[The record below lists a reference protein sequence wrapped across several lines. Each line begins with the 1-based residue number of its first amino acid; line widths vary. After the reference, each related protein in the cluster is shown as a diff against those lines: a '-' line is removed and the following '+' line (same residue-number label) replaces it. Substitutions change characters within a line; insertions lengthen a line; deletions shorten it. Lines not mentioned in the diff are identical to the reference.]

1 MRPANGFTVGARNGS
16 KTPRRHNKGLAIVRA
31 RLLLLL
37 LLLLL
42 VVARF
47 GIDLEPNGS
56 ESTHRPSVCPLA
68 PRLGKGKTNE
78 PAVSR
83 TGQSTANGA
92 ILGRARQSTSDTLP
106 DQNCNKNWCAPR
118 ESTVAQRIQ
127 AHFRAHAGKLDRKT
141 RQKQRCEPK
150 KTRRPSQTRRKKT
163 KKKKPTKKNP
173 QRNSARA
180 AREIPRV
187 QGCRSW
193 RHPAAGVIPQRRS
206 RREQNAGKT
215 RSINTAADPSSA
227 PLPSFPSDS
236 RQSATEHGLARQ
248 LIGQL
253 GKTRLANPS
262 APLVNGHHRLL
273 GGKKT
278 TTTTTTTTTGRD
290 ATKNRSGRRPNR
302 QPRADKKKTRQ
313 RTTASVARRLMAAST
328 NQRPEKR

>member
-1 MRPANGFTVGARNGS
+1 M
-16 KTPRRHNKGLAIVRA
+16 
-31 RLLLLL
+31 
-37 LLLLL
+37 
-42 VVARF
+42 ARF

-92 ILGRARQSTSDTLP
+92 ILVRARQSTSDTLP

-163 KKKKPTKKNP
+163 KKKEADKQKILNET
-173 QRNSARA
+173 RRG
-180 AREIPRV
+180 PRV
-187 QGCRSW
+187 RFHGSKVA
-193 RHPAAGVIPQRRS
+193 AAGVIRQLASSRS
-206 RREQNAGKT
+206 DDRGVNKT
-215 RSINTAADPSSA
+215 LEKLAQSTTAADPSSA

>member
-1 MRPANGFTVGARNGS
+1 MNRPYHAPANQRPMAPSSSVPVNPPATRCRTKTATKTGAHLASRPLHNAFRPISEPTLVNSTAKPGRNKDASRKKREGQVKRVERKQKKRSRQKKILNETRRGPRVRFHGS
-16 KTPRRHNKGLAIVRA
+16 K
-31 RLLLLL
+31 
-37 LLLLL
+37 
-42 VVARF
+42 VA
-47 GIDLEPNGS
+47 
-56 ESTHRPSVCPLA
+56 
-68 PRLGKGKTNE
+68 
-78 PAVSR
+78 
-83 TGQSTANGA
+83 
-92 ILGRARQSTSDTLP
+92 
-106 DQNCNKNWCAPR
+106 
-118 ESTVAQRIQ
+118 
-127 AHFRAHAGKLDRKT
+127 
-141 RQKQRCEPK
+141 
-150 KTRRPSQTRRKKT
+150 
-163 KKKKPTKKNP
+163 
-173 QRNSARA
+173 
-180 AREIPRV
+180 
-187 QGCRSW
+187 
-193 RHPAAGVIPQRRS
+193 AAGVIRQLASSRS
-206 RREQNAGKT
+206 DDRGVNKT
-215 RSINTAADPSSA
+215 LEKLAQSTTAADPSSA